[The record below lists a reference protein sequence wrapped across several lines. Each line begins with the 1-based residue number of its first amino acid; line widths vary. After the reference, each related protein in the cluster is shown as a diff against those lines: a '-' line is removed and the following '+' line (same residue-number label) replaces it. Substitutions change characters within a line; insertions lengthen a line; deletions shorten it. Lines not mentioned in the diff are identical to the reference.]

1 MRVQEILN
9 RMRIRQ
15 SQNHARRRN
24 LGILFL
30 VLVIP
35 VFSTSPSQ
43 NSPKIY
49 DFEKLSSLKKRLEV
63 LEEASSEL
71 LSSFYEPRLK
81 SFSVKPGGAQKQ
93 RVCVTSSCYALLTLT
108 IYPDQAHANNSLIP
122 IRRVMKTLLATEPR
136 KDDLFQVP
144 LLIYTLLKV
153 DSDRSII
160 RAAVDAN
167 PNTAERLQKMLQS
180 VVDARPHRSAGTR
193 QEHSDYINYQV
204 CKVVANLHDATP
216 VPSTEDTAVGGLPA
230 SALPPNCASL
240 TFWALM
246 RCAEVSSNELCRQ
259 LAYRTAGDSNSFDVI
274 RLAYSL
280 LTYLRSAESLSGIAG
295 REMVP
300 GQGPSP
306 ETKMAPLNKR
316 LVAAAL
322 DAFFQEQKSDGLW
335 DKGEPIYKSFRGG
348 KDRNMGSAFV
358 FPVNTVGSLLCA
370 LPAEDFRPH
379 LRALENTLNWIESH
393 QKLEIVADHLDPESG
408 ICYGKPIRGWSSPH
422 MNPDSGPMAWPT
434 AQVLKCVSWMKNRI
448 QELMHK
454 DVLEEF
460 KGIAF
465 SEKGIQPEKWDQL
478 LDSDIG
484 DPFSDGKTLTIKSV
498 LEERVV
504 NPFADSIDNPSYG
517 AAYSG
522 IFFGPPGTA
531 KTSLCEALAQ
541 RMGYDFVVIDTGSF
555 LTDGL
560 SNVSARIRY
569 VFSRLM
575 ALKKCVILVS
585 WSLSAYDTKR
595 FLESSTLTHFFCT
608 LGQFDE
614 IEEFALDRE
623 TPGISMESRMLTTAL
638 LTCINDLRRNQK
650 SIFFIATNRLKA
662 FDSAITRPGRFDMQL
677 FVGTPNLESRIIQ
690 FHQAMSKNKVTDSE
704 QRDAATNVF
713 RLFLESVWLQDAM
726 FMNYIE
732 SMQFASACAGIVAS
746 GAELTPKSCADIL
759 RQQAAVMTVRGAA
772 REEYISSMELSRL

>member
-1 MRVQEILN
+1 
-9 RMRIRQ
+9 MRIRQ
-15 SQNHARRRN
+15 SRNQPRRRT
-24 LGILFL
+24 LGDIL
-30 VLVIP
+30 VLALAIP
-35 VFSTSPSQ
+35 VFSTSPTQ

-63 LEEASSEL
+63 LEEAAPEL

-108 IYPDQAHANNSLIP
+108 IYPDQANANNSIIP
-122 IRRVMKTLLATEPR
+122 LRRVMKTLLSTEPR

-160 RAAVDAN
+160 RAAVDSN
-167 PNTAERLQKMLQS
+167 PETAERLQKMLQS

-216 VPSTEDTAVGGLPA
+216 VPSTEDTAVGGLPPE
-230 SALPPNCASL
+230 ALPPNSASL
-240 TFWALM
+240 IFWALL

-280 LTYLRSAESLSGIAG
+280 LTYIRSTASLSGIAG

-335 DKGEPIYKSFRGG
+335 DKGEPIYKSFSGG
-348 KDRNMGSAFV
+348 KGRNMGSAFV

-379 LRALENTLNWIESH
+379 LGALENTLNWIESH

-484 DPFSDGKTLTIKSV
+484 DPFNDGKTFTIKSV

-555 LTDGL
+555 LADGL

-585 WSLSAYDTKR
+585 LSVLLRRLGAIV
-595 FLESSTLTHFFCT
+595 LTHVFSN
-608 LGQFDE
+608 
-614 IEEFALDRE
+614 
-623 TPGISMESRMLTTAL
+623 PG
-638 LTCINDLRRNQK
+638 
-650 SIFFIATNRLKA
+650 
-662 FDSAITRPGRFDMQL
+662 
-677 FVGTPNLESRIIQ
+677 
-690 FHQAMSKNKVTDSE
+690 
-704 QRDAATNVF
+704 
-713 RLFLESVWLQDAM
+713 
-726 FMNYIE
+726 
-732 SMQFASACAGIVAS
+732 
-746 GAELTPKSCADIL
+746 
-759 RQQAAVMTVRGAA
+759 
-772 REEYISSMELSRL
+772 